1 MKESVR
7 TSELIK

>member
-7 TSELIK
+7 EY

>member
-7 TSELIK
+7 SVWN